1 MEKKIFKVSKIKWDV
16 DNKSDIKNLPK
27 TMTVEVTSYDVDD
40 ITDEYE
46 VEDFISDYITD
57 EIGFCHDGFEMEEV

>member
-1 MEKKIFKVSKIKWDV
+1 MKKRTFKVNKIKWDV
-16 DNKSDIKNLPK
+16 DNKSSLKSLPK

-57 EIGFCHDGFEMEEV
+57 ETGFCHDGFEMDEV

>member
-1 MEKKIFKVSKIKWDV
+1 MEKKTFKVSKIKWDV
-16 DNKSDIKNLPK
+16 DNKSDFKNLPK
-27 TMTVEVTSYDVDD
+27 TMTVEVTSDDVED

-57 EIGFCHDGFEMEEV
+57 EAGFCHDGFEMEEA